1 MNSKPNGSLFFA
13 PTLPAE
19 ETIVVAA
26 IWGFVELRASLLLS
40 VVSNL
45 VASFLPSGAR
55 RLTRQLTSIKTSA
68 HCVCSDAAK
77 TRRPF

>member
-1 MNSKPNGSLFFA
+1 MNSKPNASQIFA
-13 PTLPAE
+13 PTSAAE
-19 ETIVVAA
+19 RNTVVAA
-26 IWGFVELRASLLLS
+26 IWGFVEFRSSFLLS

-55 RLTRQLTSIKTSA
+55 ILTRQLTSIKTSA

-77 TRRPF
+77 MRRPF